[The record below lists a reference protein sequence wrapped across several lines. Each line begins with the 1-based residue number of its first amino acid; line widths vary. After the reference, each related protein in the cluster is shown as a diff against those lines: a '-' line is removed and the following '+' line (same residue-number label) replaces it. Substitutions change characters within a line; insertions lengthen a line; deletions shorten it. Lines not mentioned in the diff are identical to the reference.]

1 MIAKVFSKHSLKEDT
16 DLLDIAYWN
25 GKSPKDRWNAVQSL
39 REQFY
44 GPCDRIE
51 RVINMRKL
59 HQSSDEAL
67 PVEEF
72 HRKYPSS

>member
-1 MIAKVFSKHSLKEDT
+1 MMAKVFSKHSLKEDT

-25 GKSPKDRWNAVQSL
+25 GKTPQERWNAVQAL

-44 GPCDRIE
+44 GPGDRVE
-51 RVINMRKL
+51 RVISIRKL
-59 HQSSDEAL
+59 HQNPEEAL

-72 HRKYPSS
+72 HRKYPSI